1 VTTYTYDTLPAP
13 ERQLLPAED
22 EVIEAV
28 EGAVT
33 YHGQQL
39 TLDEY
44 FGRLHQ
50 RSVPEVDDHEDV
62 QPG

>member
-1 VTTYTYDTLPAP
+1 M
-13 ERQLLPAED
+13 
-22 EVIEAV
+22 IEAV

-33 YHGQQL
+33 YRGQQL

-50 RSVPEVDDHEDV
+50 RSVPDV
-62 QPG
+62 QDHGDVGPA